1 MKRPS
6 ISFDKDAL
14 LDFLLRHGEKFVVA
28 ALGLGALWL
37 AWGGINAL
45 RLESV
50 RPNQLPSA
58 IQTGAQQADQHIGSV
73 AELPAD
79 LLPAHPSL
87 TAEID
92 GWRNAK
98 PEEGRGLALL
108 DKPLFEDL
116 ARRPKPNALPVEDLR
131 ATAGIAVLEVKQAGV
146 AVPGQPGDS
155 RGARP
160 PRGGRPQPSEQPS
173 AEPEQPPEPVG
184 QPGRVVPYVIVTG
197 LIPAAKQQAEFDQK
211 FAEVGFRDEKL
222 DTAIWTDFEIE
233 RSTLEAG
240 KEAWQKLDQAAVLKL
255 RIAQWAAA
263 DANRVPP
270 AYQLAPERDGR
281 DRKLTPFGF
290 CGLLPTR
297 IDEPWGPEQFHPLVL
312 DAVRKEAATTPQPG
326 QPVAPEQQPT
336 AGFVEGGEGPGA
348 FAPQQPPPE
357 AVLPPPGEEQ
367 PQGPPQ
373 RMFRFIDTSVEPGK
387 SYRYRVR
394 LKVRNPNFGL
404 DPQYIAEP
412 ALAADQ
418 QLTSPPSDATTAVR
432 IPDPVVMLA
441 GRLAADDVKRL
452 KLKPG
457 MFELLVMA
465 PSQKTGNFSLRSVVT
480 EIGGV
485 ANVDEALNKPNDMR
499 FKGEKTVTNR
509 ILLDVIGQ
517 QADPAALMPT
527 RGGRQ
532 TKQQAAGPAE
542 PLEMIFMKRDGSLE
556 FVSAAESEPRI
567 MRYRDT
573 LYPPEAAAD
582 GGPGFAPGGPPLD
595 GTPFNPFQTQPP
607 R

>member
-6 ISFDKDAL
+6 ISFNKDAL

-58 IQTGAQQADQHIGSV
+58 IQAGARRAEEHIGSV

-92 GWRNAK
+92 GWRTAK
-98 PEEGRGLALL
+98 PEEARGLALL

-131 ATAGIAVLEVKQAGV
+131 AVAGIAVLEVKQAG
-146 AVPGQPGDS
+146 AAGPGQPGDG
-155 RGARP
+155 RGPRP
-160 PRGGRPQPSEQPS
+160 PRGGRPEPPAADPVQQPQ
-173 AEPEQPPEPVG
+173 EPLG

-197 LIPAAKQQAEFDQK
+197 LIPIAKQQAEFDQK

-222 DTAIWTDFEIE
+222 DTAIWTDFEVE
-233 RSTLEAG
+233 RSTVEAG

-263 DANRVPP
+263 DANRVPVAFQIP
-270 AYQLAPERDGR
+270 ADRDGR
-281 DRKLTPFGF
+281 DVKITPFGF
-290 CGLLPTR
+290 CGPLPTR

-312 DAVRKEAATTPQPG
+312 DAVRKQAAATQQQGRQG
-326 QPVAPEQQPT
+326 QPALPEQQLPP
-336 AGFVEGGEGPGA
+336 GLVEGGAGA
-348 FAPQQPPPE
+348 FNAPEPLAPE
-357 AVLPPPGEEQ
+357 AVQQPGAEE
-367 PQGPPQ
+367 PQGPPH

-418 QLTSPPSDATTAVR
+418 QLVSPPSDATTPVR
-432 IPDPVVMLA
+432 LPDPVVMLA
-441 GRLAADDVKRL
+441 SRLAADDVKRL

-457 MFELLVMA
+457 MFELVVMA
-465 PSQKTGNFSLRSVVT
+465 PSQKTGNYSLRSVVT

-485 ANVDEALNKPNDMR
+485 ANVDESLNKPNDMR

-517 QADPAALMPT
+517 QADPAALAPT

-532 TKQQAAGPAE
+532 AKPQTTGPAE

-556 FVSAAESEPRI
+556 LVSAAESEPRI
-567 MRYRDT
+567 VRYRDT
-573 LYPPEAAAD
+573 LYPPEAAAE
-582 GGPGFAPGGPPLD
+582 GGPGFAPGGSPLD
-595 GTPFNPFQTQPP
+595 GAPFNPFQTQPP

>member
-6 ISFDKDAL
+6 ISFNKDAV

-28 ALGLGALWL
+28 ALGLGAVWL

-58 IQTGAQQADQHIGSV
+58 IQTAAAQADAHIGSV
-73 AELPAD
+73 AEVPAD
-79 LLPAHPSL
+79 LLPPHPSL

-98 PEEGRGLALL
+98 PEEGRNLALL

-131 ATAGIAVLEVKQAGV
+131 AVAGIAVLDVKQAG
-146 AVPGQPGDS
+146 AAGAGQPGEG
-155 RGARP
+155 RGLRP
-160 PRGGRPQPSEQPS
+160 PRGGRPQQPEQP
-173 AEPEQPPEPVG
+173 AEPPEPVG

-197 LIPAAKQQAEFDQK
+197 LIPTAKQQAEFDQK

-222 DTAIWTDFEIE
+222 DTPVWTDFEID
-233 RSTLEAG
+233 RSTVEAG
-240 KEAWQKLDQAAVLKL
+240 KEAWPKLDQQAVLKL
-255 RIAQWAAA
+255 RISQWAAA
-263 DANRVPP
+263 DANRVPVAFQMP
-270 AYQLAPERDGR
+270 ADRDGR
-281 DRKLTPFGF
+281 DVKITPFGF
-290 CGLLPTR
+290 CGPLPTR
-297 IDEPWGPEQFHPLVL
+297 IDEPWGAEQFHPLVL
-312 DAVRKEAATTPQPG
+312 DAVRKEAASARLPG
-326 QPVAPEQQPT
+326 QQGQPAPEQQLPP
-336 AGFVEGGEGPGA
+336 GLVEGGAGA
-348 FAPQQPPPE
+348 FNAPEPPAPQNVPH
-357 AVLPPPGEEQ
+357 PGEEA

-373 RMFRFIDTSVEPGK
+373 RMFRFIDTSVEAGK

-412 ALAADQ
+412 VLAAEP
-418 QLTSPPSDATTAVR
+418 QLASPPSDATTAVR

-441 GRLAADDVKRL
+441 GRLDADDVKRL

-480 EIGGV
+480 EIGGA
-485 ANVDEALNKPNDMR
+485 ANVDESLNKPNDVR
-499 FKGEKTVTNR
+499 FKGEKTTTNR
-509 ILLDVIGQ
+509 VLLDVIGQ
-517 QADPAALMPT
+517 QADPAAVAPA

-532 TKQQAAGPAE
+532 AKPQSTGPAE
-542 PLEMIFMKRDGSLE
+542 PLEMIFLKQDGSLE
-556 FVSAAESEPRI
+556 VVSAADSEPRI
-567 MRYRDT
+567 RRYRDT
-573 LYPPEAAAD
+573 LYPPGAATE
-582 GGPGFAPGGPPLD
+582 GGTGFSPGGPPLD
-595 GTPFNPFQTQPP
+595 GAPFNPFQTQPP

>member
-6 ISFDKDAL
+6 ISFNKDAV

-28 ALGLGALWL
+28 ALGLGAVWL

-50 RPNQLPSA
+50 RPNQLPAA
-58 IQTGAQQADQHIGSV
+58 IQAGAAQADTHIGSV
-73 AELPAD
+73 SELPAD

-98 PEEGRGLALL
+98 PEEGRDLALL

-131 ATAGIAVLEVKQAGV
+131 AVAGIAVLDVKQAG
-146 AVPGQPGDS
+146 ADGPGQAGEG
-155 RGARP
+155 RGQRP
-160 PRGGRPQPSEQPS
+160 PRGGRPEQT
-173 AEPEQPPEPVG
+173 AEPEQPPEPASR
-184 QPGRVVPYVIVTG
+184 PGRVVPYVIVTG

-222 DTAIWTDFEIE
+222 DTPVWTDFEIE
-233 RSTLEAG
+233 RSTVEAG
-240 KEAWQKLDQAAVLKL
+240 KEAWQKLDQQAVLKL
-255 RIAQWAAA
+255 RISQWAAA

-270 AYQLAPERDGR
+270 MYQLAAEQDGR

-297 IDEPWGPEQFHPLVL
+297 IDEPWGSEQFHPLVL
-312 DAVRKEAATTPQPG
+312 DAVRKEAATMRQPG
-326 QPVAPEQQPT
+326 QPAAPEQQPT
-336 AGFVEGGEGPGA
+336 GGFVEGGEGPGVPPPQLPPEA
-348 FAPQQPPPE
+348 EPQQP
-357 AVLPPPGEEQ
+357 GEEV
-367 PQGPPQ
+367 PPGPPQ
-373 RMFRFIDTSVEPGK
+373 RMFRFIDTSLEPGK

-412 ALAADQ
+412 ALATDP
-418 QLTSPPSDATTAVR
+418 QLASPPSDATPAVR

-441 GRLAADDVKRL
+441 SRLDADDVKRL

-480 EIGGV
+480 EVGGV
-485 ANVDEALNKPNDMR
+485 ANVDESLNKSTDAR
-499 FKGEKTVTNR
+499 FKGEKTTTNR
-509 ILLDVIGQ
+509 VLLDVIGQ
-517 QADPAALMPT
+517 QADPAALAPV
-527 RGGRQ
+527 RGARQ
-532 TKQQAAGPAE
+532 AKPQSAGPAE
-542 PLEMIFMKRDGSLE
+542 PLEMIFLKPDGSLE
-556 FVSAAESEPRI
+556 LVSAADSEPRI
-567 MRYRDT
+567 TRYRDT
-573 LYPPEAAAD
+573 LYPPEAAAAE
-582 GGPGFAPGGPPLD
+582 GGPGFVPGGPPLD
-595 GTPFNPFQTQPP
+595 GAPFNPFQTQPP